1 MPQAGAN
8 LNNDVIV
15 QVYLPTSSALFNLQS
30 LLTVVLLVICTCAY
44 LKSFFPKVFDK
55 SRTGSYTKDL
65 LEMCKDR
72 RKKVALGSSGMFDDG
87 IYNTVFK
94 RQHTEERGE
103 MADAQQS
110 AIPNRF
116 RSFECEKLNSESA
129 KMRIKR
135 VITILN
141 DLGRVELDHGPQQG
155 EEYEHAVRSNVS
167 NE

>member
-1 MPQAGAN
+1 M
-8 LNNDVIV
+8 
-15 QVYLPTSSALFNLQS
+15 SALFNLQS

-94 RQHTEERGE
+94 VNLINFHVKFCILHNKTIIL
-103 MADAQQS
+103 S
-110 AIPNRF
+110 YLNF
-116 RSFECEKLNSESA
+116 RLCGDGPSKLHLTDPSVN
-129 KMRIKR
+129 
-135 VITILN
+135 
-141 DLGRVELDHGPQQG
+141 LGIFYMLIISV
-155 EEYEHAVRSNVS
+155 Y
-167 NE
+167 